1 MAFGFPDAIFLHIGA
16 FTFFPVFV
24 KLYLLRVWIGGSSWS
39 CTLAGKVTVPYP
51 RCL

>member
-24 KLYLLRVWIGGSSWS
+24 KLYLLRVWIGDGS
-39 CTLAGKVTVPYP
+39 
-51 RCL
+51 